1 MKDST
6 LKRIQKPSRYI
17 GGEIGSV
24 VKDLKNVQVH
34 MAFAFPDLYE
44 VGMSHL
50 GLHLLYSLLNS
61 HEAFFCE
68 RVFAPDKDL
77 EAIIRE
83 GEEELETLETST
95 SLRQLDILGF
105 TLQYELSYTNVLNM
119 LSMAGIPIRSHE
131 RAEEMPLVIAGGP
144 CAFNPEPMAPFFDL
158 FVIGDGEETLVELL
172 NLYAKSKSKES
183 FLKKACRIRGVYVP
197 AFYEEIHD
205 GGVFGGHRVL
215 YDGATYPVQKAIL
228 KSLKSNDYPIEHIVP
243 FMDVVHDRAF
253 TEIFRGCTQGCRF
266 CQAGMI
272 YRPVR
277 EKSKEQI
284 VEHALQLINKGGYEE
299 VSLTSLSSLDH
310 SEIKEIVAELHERI
324 QEKKIRMSL
333 PSLRLD
339 SFSLD
344 VLRLVSGPKRSSLTF
359 APEAGTQRMRDVIN
373 KNVEEDDIFSN
384 ARILFEEGWSRLK
397 LYFMLGLP
405 TETFEDVR
413 GIEETAKRLRAL
425 YKEVTGKDRL
435 QLSISTAY
443 LVPKPFTPFQ
453 WVAMAPRHVVE
464 ERQKYLAKALRSRQ
478 FSYSYHEGVVSNL
491 EAVLAR
497 GSRKLAD
504 VIETAFRKGAS
515 FDGWNTYFRPEI
527 WEKAFEICG
536 VDIQKELGE
545 RDLDEPLPW
554 DIVDSGVSKE
564 YLKRELRRALEEKT
578 TPDCR
583 KGCHGCGINTTR
595 TGGVCFGMPDPL

>member
-1 MKDST
+1 
-6 LKRIQKPSRYI
+6 
-17 GGEIGSV
+17 
-24 VKDLKNVQVH
+24 
-34 MAFAFPDLYE
+34 
-44 VGMSHL
+44 
-50 GLHLLYSLLNS
+50 
-61 HEAFFCE
+61 
-68 RVFAPDKDL
+68 
-77 EAIIRE
+77 
-83 GEEELETLETST
+83 
-95 SLRQLDILGF
+95 
-105 TLQYELSYTNVLNM
+105 
-119 LSMAGIPIRSHE
+119 
-131 RAEEMPLVIAGGP
+131 
-144 CAFNPEPMAPFFDL
+144 
-158 FVIGDGEETLVELL
+158 
-172 NLYAKSKSKES
+172 
-183 FLKKACRIRGVYVP
+183 
-197 AFYEEIHD
+197 
-205 GGVFGGHRVL
+205 
-215 YDGATYPVQKAIL
+215 
-228 KSLKSNDYPIEHIVP
+228 
-243 FMDVVHDRAF
+243 
-253 TEIFRGCTQGCRF
+253 
-266 CQAGMI
+266 
-272 YRPVR
+272 
-277 EKSKEQI
+277 
-284 VEHALQLINKGGYEE
+284 
-299 VSLTSLSSLDH
+299 
-310 SEIKEIVAELHERI
+310 
-324 QEKKIRMSL
+324 
-333 PSLRLD
+333 
-339 SFSLD
+339 
-344 VLRLVSGPKRSSLTF
+344 
-359 APEAGTQRMRDVIN
+359 MRDVIN